1 MKLSE
6 WIKDYRQVHG
16 LSMQAMADMCGFSK
30 AYIGVLEKGVNPKTF
45 KPLSPSMQTF
55 KKISDAVGIDINDFI
70 KMLDS
75 DQPITLASAPAPE
88 AAPDFSPHDIALIE
102 AYHDATDEI
111 QDIVDN
117 TLDRYSKHNLPSM
130 GKEERRKK
138 EEAVG

>member
-6 WIKDYRQVHG
+6 WIKEYRQTHG

-45 KPLSPSMQTF
+45 KPLSPSIQTF

-75 DQPITLASAPAPE
+75 DQPITIQASNSAPAPGSISRLLSDHDLNMVAAYH
-88 AAPDFSPHDIALIE
+88 AAPDRE
-102 AYHDATDEI
+102 KN
-111 QDIVDN
+111 IVDM
-117 TLDRYSKHNLPSM
+117 TLEPYLPSS
-130 GKEERRKK
+130 EQDEDVF
-138 EEAVG
+138 A